1 MSDCPACE
9 AKRLHTPEE
18 MKYHPY
24 AGHGFNGV
32 EWTHRERDP
41 ARHAVAE
48 RAIYA
53 TTSQRHTSGEAV
65 EVEAA
70 PMRRSGGSQ

>member
-24 AGHGFNGV
+24 AGHGFNGA
-32 EWTHRERDP
+32 EWTHPDLDP
-41 ARHAVAE
+41 AKHDVAE
-48 RAIYA
+48 RAGA
-53 TTSQRHTSGEAV
+53 ATSQRHTSGEAV
-65 EVEAA
+65 EVGAA
-70 PMRRSGGSQ
+70 PAEKLEA